1 MKKLLLSITCLFVSL
16 MIFATVPNTSSS
28 NIEKAISTFAKEPAR
43 DYYLIQVY
51 HCTTS
56 KQIENIDAFLKNTFL
71 PYLHQNGIEK
81 VGVFAPLDNDTAT
94 DKRIYV
100 WVPFKNIQKLDELDQ
115 KIEALDPMG
124 TAAIIHL
131 ETADGSLPYTR
142 IEKIITRAF
151 KFQPQYVTK
160 STLTKSSSRVYEYRS
175 YESPTEAMHLKKV
188 HMFNEGGEVTL
199 FESLNFNAIFYS
211 KVIAGSSM
219 PNLIYMTSF
228 NNMEDRNAHWDR
240 FDEAPLW
247 KKISVA
253 PEYLNSVNRNE
264 TVLMSARDYADF

>member
-1 MKKLLLSITCLFVSL
+1 MKKLLLSISCLLTSL
-16 MIFATVPNTSSS
+16 IIFANVPNASSS
-28 NIEKAISTFAKEPAR
+28 NFEKAISIFTKEPAR

-51 HCTTS
+51 HCTTT
-56 KQIENIDAFLKNTFL
+56 KQIENIDLYLKNTFL

-81 VGVFAPLDNDTAT
+81 VGVFAPLNNDTAS
-94 DKRIYV
+94 DKKIYV
-100 WVPFKNIQKLDELDQ
+100 WVPFKNIQKIDELDQ

-124 TAAIIHL
+124 NAPIIHL
-131 ETADGSLPYTR
+131 ETADASLPYTR

-188 HMFNEGGEVTL
+188 HMFNEGGEVAL
-199 FESLNFNAIFYS
+199 FAQLNFNAIFYS

-228 NNMEDRNAHWDR
+228 NSMEDRNTHWKS
-240 FDEAPLW
+240 FGEAPLW
-247 KKISVA
+247 KKISAA
-253 PEYLNSVNRNE
+253 PEYLNLVNRNE
-264 TVLMSARDYADF
+264 TILMSARDYADF

>member
-1 MKKLLLSITCLFVSL
+1 MKKLLLSITCLFLSL
-16 MIFATVPNTSSS
+16 MIFATLPNTSSS
-28 NIEKAISTFAKEPAR
+28 NIEKTISKYAKEPAR
-43 DYYLIQVY
+43 DYYLIQIY
-51 HCTTS
+51 HCSTA
-56 KQIENIDAFLKNTFL
+56 KQIENIDLYLKKTFL

-81 VGVFAPLDNDTAT
+81 VGVFAPLTNDTAS
-94 DKRIYV
+94 DKRLYV
-100 WVPFKNIQKLDELDQ
+100 WVPFKNIQKLEELDQ

-124 TAAIIHL
+124 SAAIIHL
-131 ETADGSLPYTR
+131 ENADGSLPYTR
-142 IEKIITRAF
+142 IEKIISKAF
-151 KFQPQYVTK
+151 KFQPQYVRK
-160 STLTKSSSRVYEYRS
+160 STLTKSSSRVYEYRN

-211 KVIAGSSM
+211 KVIAGSRM

-228 NNMEDRNAHWDR
+228 NSMEDRNAHWKS
-240 FDEAPLW
+240 FGEAPLW
-247 KKISVA
+247 KKISAA

>member
-1 MKKLLLSITCLFVSL
+1 MKKILLSITCLLTSL
-16 MIFATVPNTSSS
+16 MIFATVPNMTSS
-28 NIEKAISTFAKEPAR
+28 NIEKAISTYAKEPAR

-51 HCTTS
+51 HCTTI
-56 KQIENIDAFLKNTFL
+56 KQIENIDVFLKKTFL

-81 VGVFAPLDNDTAT
+81 VGVFAPLNNDTAS
-94 DKRIYV
+94 DKKLYV

-124 TAAIIHL
+124 NAAIIHL
-131 ETADGSLPYTR
+131 ENADSSLPYTR

-151 KFQPQYVTK
+151 KFQPQYETT
-160 STLTKSSSRVYEYRS
+160 SSLTKSSSRVYEYRS
-175 YESPTEAMHLKKV
+175 YESPTEDMHLRKV

-199 FESLNFNAIFYS
+199 FKNLNFNAIFYS

-228 NNMEDRNAHWDR
+228 NNMEDRNAHWKS
-240 FDEAPLW
+240 FGEAPLW
-247 KKISVA
+247 KKISAA
-253 PEYLNSVNRNE
+253 PEYLNTVNRNE

>member
-1 MKKLLLSITCLFVSL
+1 MKKLLLSITCLFASL
-16 MIFATVPNTSSS
+16 IIFANVSTATIS
-28 NIEKAISTFAKEPAR
+28 NIEKTISTFAKEPAR

-51 HCTTS
+51 HCSTA
-56 KQIENIDAFLKNTFL
+56 KQIANIDAFLKNTFL
-71 PYLHQNGIEK
+71 PYIHENGIQK
-81 VGVFAPLDNDTAT
+81 VGVFAPLDNDTAR
-94 DKRIYV
+94 DKRLYV

-124 TAAIIHL
+124 NAAIIHL
-131 ETADGSLPYTR
+131 ESADSSLPYTR

-199 FESLNFNAIFYS
+199 FASLNFNAIFYS
-211 KVIAGSSM
+211 KVIAGSSI

-228 NNMEDRNAHWDR
+228 NNMEDRNAHWKS
-240 FDEAPLW
+240 FGEAPLW
-247 KKISVA
+247 KKISAA
-253 PEYLNSVNRNE
+253 PEYLNTVNRNE

>member
-1 MKKLLLSITCLFVSL
+1 MKKLLLSITCLFMSL
-16 MIFATVPNTSSS
+16 MIFATAPNTSNS
-28 NIEKAISTFAKEPAR
+28 NIEKAISIFAKEQAR

-51 HCTTS
+51 HCSTA
-56 KQIENIDAFLKNTFL
+56 KQIENIDAFLKKTFL

-94 DKRIYV
+94 DKRLYV

-115 KIEALDPMG
+115 KIEAIDPMG

-131 ETADGSLPYTR
+131 ENADGSLPYTR

-199 FESLNFNAIFYS
+199 FASLNFNAIFYS

-228 NNMEDRNAHWDR
+228 NNMEDRDAHWKS
-240 FDEAPLW
+240 FEEAPLW

-253 PEYLNSVNRNE
+253 PEYINTVNRNE

>member
-16 MIFATVPNTSSS
+16 MIFATVPNTSIS

-43 DYYLIQVY
+43 NYYLIQVY
-51 HCTTS
+51 HCSTS

-81 VGVFAPLDNDTAT
+81 VGVFAPVDNDTAT
-94 DKRIYV
+94 DKRLYV

-124 TAAIIHL
+124 TDAIIHL
-131 ETADGSLPYTR
+131 ENADGSLPYTR

-228 NNMEDRNAHWDR
+228 NNMEDRNAHWKS
-240 FDEAPLW
+240 FGEAPLW
-247 KKISVA
+247 KKISAA
-253 PEYLNSVNRNE
+253 PEYLNTVNRNE
-264 TVLMSARDYADF
+264 TVLMRARDYADF

>member
-1 MKKLLLSITCLFVSL
+1 MKKLLLSITCLFASL
-16 MIFATVPNTSSS
+16 IIFANVSTATIS
-28 NIEKAISTFAKEPAR
+28 NIEKTISTFTKEPAR

-51 HCTTS
+51 HCSTA
-56 KQIENIDAFLKNTFL
+56 KQIANIDAFLKNTFL
-71 PYLHQNGIEK
+71 PYIHENGIQK
-81 VGVFAPLDNDTAT
+81 VGVFAPLDNDTAR
-94 DKRIYV
+94 DKRLYV

-124 TAAIIHL
+124 NAAIIHL
-131 ETADGSLPYTR
+131 ESADSSLPYTR

-151 KFQPQYVTK
+151 KFQPQYVTT

-175 YESPTEAMHLKKV
+175 YESPTEDMHLRKV

-199 FESLNFNAIFYS
+199 FASLNFNAIFYS

-228 NNMEDRNAHWDR
+228 NNMEDRNAHWKS
-240 FDEAPLW
+240 FVEAPLW

>member
-1 MKKLLLSITCLFVSL
+1 MKKLLLSITCLFASL
-16 MIFATVPNTSSS
+16 MIFATVPNTTSA
-28 NIEKAISTFAKEPAR
+28 NIEKAISTFAKEQAR
-43 DYYLIQVY
+43 DYYLIQIY
-51 HCTTS
+51 HCSTT
-56 KQIENIDAFLKNTFL
+56 KQITNIDAFLKNTFL
-71 PYLHQNGIEK
+71 PYMHENGIKK
-81 VGVFAPLDNDTAT
+81 VGVFAPVDNDTAT
-94 DKRIYV
+94 DKKLYV

-115 KIEALDPMG
+115 KIEALDPMAK
-124 TAAIIHL
+124 AAIIHL
-131 ETADGSLPYTR
+131 ENADGSLPYTR

-151 KFQPQYVTK
+151 KFQPEYITK
-160 STLTKSSSRVYEYRS
+160 SSLTKSSNRIYEYRS
-175 YESPTEAMHLKKV
+175 YESPTEAMHLRKV

-211 KVIAGSSM
+211 KVIAGSNM

-228 NNMEDRNAHWDR
+228 NNMEDRNTHWKS
-240 FDEAPLW
+240 FVEAPLW

>member
-1 MKKLLLSITCLFVSL
+1 MKKLLLSITCLFASL
-16 MIFATVPNTSSS
+16 IIFANVSTSTIS
-28 NIEKAISTFAKEPAR
+28 NIEKTISTFAKEPAR

-51 HCTTS
+51 HCSTS
-56 KQIENIDAFLKNTFL
+56 KQIANIDAFLKNTFL
-71 PYLHQNGIEK
+71 PYIHENGIQK
-81 VGVFAPLDNDTAT
+81 VGVFAPLDNDTAR
-94 DKRIYV
+94 DKRLYV

-124 TAAIIHL
+124 NAAIIHL
-131 ETADGSLPYTR
+131 ESADSSLPYTR

-175 YESPTEAMHLKKV
+175 YESPTEDMHLRKV

-199 FESLNFNAIFYS
+199 FASLNFNAIFYS

-219 PNLIYMTSF
+219 PNLIYMISF
-228 NNMEDRNAHWDR
+228 NNMEDRNAHWKS
-240 FDEAPLW
+240 FGEAPLW
-247 KKISVA
+247 KKISAA

>member
-1 MKKLLLSITCLFVSL
+1 MKKLLLSITCLFASL
-16 MIFATVPNTSSS
+16 IIFANVSTATIS
-28 NIEKAISTFAKEPAR
+28 NIEKTISTFAKEPAR

-51 HCTTS
+51 HCSTS
-56 KQIENIDAFLKNTFL
+56 KQIANIDAFLKNTFL
-71 PYLHQNGIEK
+71 PYIHENGIQK
-81 VGVFAPLDNDTAT
+81 VGVFAPLDNDTAR
-94 DKRIYV
+94 DKRLYV

-124 TAAIIHL
+124 NAAIIHL
-131 ETADGSLPYTR
+131 ESADSSLPYTR

-151 KFQPQYVTK
+151 KFQPQYVTT

-175 YESPTEAMHLKKV
+175 YESPTEDMHLRKV

-199 FESLNFNAIFYS
+199 FASLNFNAIFYS

-228 NNMEDRNAHWDR
+228 NNMEDRNAHWKS
-240 FDEAPLW
+240 FVEAPLW

>member
-1 MKKLLLSITCLFVSL
+1 MKKLLLSITCLFASL
-16 MIFATVPNTSSS
+16 IIFANVSTSTIS
-28 NIEKAISTFAKEPAR
+28 NIEKTISTFAKEPAR

-51 HCTTS
+51 HCSTS
-56 KQIENIDAFLKNTFL
+56 KQIANIDAFLKNTFL
-71 PYLHQNGIEK
+71 PYIHENGIQK
-81 VGVFAPLDNDTAT
+81 VGVFAPLDNDTAR
-94 DKRIYV
+94 DKRLYV

-124 TAAIIHL
+124 NAAIIHL
-131 ETADGSLPYTR
+131 ESADSSLPYTR

-151 KFQPQYVTK
+151 KFQPQYVTT

-175 YESPTEAMHLKKV
+175 YESPTEDMHLRKV

-199 FESLNFNAIFYS
+199 FERLHFNAIFYS
-211 KVIAGSSM
+211 KVIAGSNM

-228 NNMEDRNAHWDR
+228 NNMEDRNAHWKS
-240 FDEAPLW
+240 FEEAPLW

>member
-1 MKKLLLSITCLFVSL
+1 MKKLLLSITCLFASL
-16 MIFATVPNTSSS
+16 MIFATVPNTTSA
-28 NIEKAISTFAKEPAR
+28 NIEKAISTFAKEQAR
-43 DYYLIQVY
+43 DYYLIQIY
-51 HCTTS
+51 HCSTT
-56 KQIENIDAFLKNTFL
+56 KQITNIDAFLKNTFL
-71 PYLHQNGIEK
+71 PYMHENGIKK
-81 VGVFAPLDNDTAT
+81 VGVFAPVDNDTAT
-94 DKRIYV
+94 DKKLYV

-124 TAAIIHL
+124 KAAIIHL
-131 ETADGSLPYTR
+131 ENADGSLPYTR

-151 KFQPQYVTK
+151 KFQPEYITK
-160 STLTKSSSRVYEYRS
+160 SSLTKSSNRIYEYRS
-175 YESPTEAMHLKKV
+175 YESPTEAMHLRKV

-211 KVIAGSSM
+211 KVIAGSNM

-228 NNMEDRNAHWDR
+228 NNMEDRNTHWKS
-240 FDEAPLW
+240 FVEAPLW

>member
-1 MKKLLLSITCLFVSL
+1 MKKLLLSIICLFASL
-16 MIFATVPNTSSS
+16 MIFANVSNVPFS
-28 NIEKAISTFAKEPAR
+28 NFEKAISIPKNEPAR

-51 HCTTS
+51 HCTTA

-71 PYLHQNGIEK
+71 PYLHKNGIEK
-81 VGVFAPLDNDTAT
+81 VGVFAPINNDTVS
-94 DKRIYV
+94 DKKLYV
-100 WVPFKNIQKLDELDQ
+100 WVPFKNIQKLDALDQ

-124 TAAIIHL
+124 NDPIIHL

-188 HMFNEGGEVTL
+188 HMFNEGGEGTL
-199 FESLNFNAIFYS
+199 FAQLNFNAIFYS

-228 NNMEDRNAHWDR
+228 NSMEDRNAHWKS
-240 FDEAPLW
+240 FVEAPDW

-264 TVLMSARDYADF
+264 TVMMSARDYADF

>member
-16 MIFATVPNTSSS
+16 MIFATVPNTSIS

-51 HCTTS
+51 HCSTS

-81 VGVFAPLDNDTAT
+81 VGVFAPVDNDTAT
-94 DKRIYV
+94 DKRLYV
-100 WVPFKNIQKLDELDQ
+100 WVPFKNIKKLDELDQ

-124 TAAIIHL
+124 TDAIIHL
-131 ETADGSLPYTR
+131 ENADGSLPYTR

-228 NNMEDRNAHWDR
+228 NNMEDRDAHWKS
-240 FDEAPLW
+240 FEEAPLW

-253 PEYLNSVNRNE
+253 PEYLNTVNRNE

>member
-1 MKKLLLSITCLFVSL
+1 MKKLLLSITCLFLNL
-16 MIFATVPNTSSS
+16 MIFANVSKAASS
-28 NIEKAISTFAKEPAR
+28 NFEKATSTYAKEPAR
-43 DYYLIQVY
+43 DYYLIQIY
-51 HCTTS
+51 HCSTA
-56 KQIENIDAFLKNTFL
+56 KQIENIDLYLKNTFL
-71 PYLHQNGIEK
+71 PYLHKNGIEK
-81 VGVFAPLDNDTAT
+81 VGVFAPLTNDTAS
-94 DKRIYV
+94 DKRLYV

-115 KIEALDPMG
+115 NIEALDPMG
-124 TAAIIHL
+124 SEAIIHL
-131 ETADGSLPYTR
+131 EPTDNSLPYTR
-142 IEKIITRAF
+142 IEKIISKAF
-151 KFQPQYVTK
+151 KFQPQYARK

-175 YESPTEAMHLKKV
+175 YESPTENLHLRKV

-199 FESLNFNAIFYS
+199 FAQLNFNAIFYS

-228 NNMEDRNAHWDR
+228 NSMEDRNAHWDR

-247 KKISVA
+247 KKISTA

>member
-81 VGVFAPLDNDTAT
+81 VGVFAPVDNDTAT
-94 DKRIYV
+94 DKRLYV

-124 TAAIIHL
+124 TDAIIHL
-131 ETADGSLPYTR
+131 ENADGSLPYTR

-228 NNMEDRNAHWDR
+228 NNMEDRDAHWKS
-240 FDEAPLW
+240 FEEAPLW
-247 KKISVA
+247 KKISAA
-253 PEYLNSVNRNE
+253 PEYLNTVNRNE

>member
-1 MKKLLLSITCLFVSL
+1 MKKLLLSITCLFASL
-16 MIFATVPNTSSS
+16 IIFATVPNMTSS
-28 NIEKAISTFAKEPAR
+28 NIEKAILNIEKEQAR

-56 KQIENIDAFLKNTFL
+56 KQIENIDAFLKKTFL

-94 DKRIYV
+94 DKRLYV
-100 WVPFKNIQKLDELDQ
+100 WVPFKNIQKLEELDQ

-131 ETADGSLPYTR
+131 ENADGSLPYTR
-142 IEKIITRAF
+142 IEKIISKAF
-151 KFQPQYVTK
+151 KFQPQYETK
-160 STLTKSSSRVYEYRS
+160 STLTKSSSRIYEYRS
-175 YESPTEAMHLKKV
+175 YESPTENLHLRKV

-211 KVIAGSSM
+211 KVIAGSNM

-228 NNMEDRNAHWDR
+228 NSMEDRNAHWDR

-247 KKISVA
+247 KKISAA

>member
-1 MKKLLLSITCLFVSL
+1 MKKLLLSISCLLTSL
-16 MIFATVPNTSSS
+16 IIFANVPNASSS
-28 NIEKAISTFAKEPAR
+28 NFEKAISIFAKEPAR

-51 HCTTS
+51 HCSTT
-56 KQIENIDAFLKNTFL
+56 KQIENIDLYLKNTFL

-81 VGVFAPLDNDTAT
+81 VGVFAPLNNDTTA
-94 DKRIYV
+94 DKKLYV

-124 TAAIIHL
+124 NAAIIHL
-131 ETADGSLPYTR
+131 ESKDNSLPYTR
-142 IEKIITRAF
+142 IEKILSRAF
-151 KFQPQYVTK
+151 KFQPQYETK
-160 STLTKSSSRVYEYRS
+160 SSLTKSSNRVYEYRS

-188 HMFNEGGEVTL
+188 HMFNEGGEVSL
-199 FESLNFNAIFYS
+199 FAQLNFNAIFYS

-228 NNMEDRNAHWDR
+228 NSMEDRNAHWKS
-240 FDEAPLW
+240 FGEAPVW
-247 KKISVA
+247 KKISMA